1 MRFSL
6 TKIGYT
12 VVDSCTSVRVPDW
25 RADRASGRRGGGPT
39 SNSYIFEQQKYSSR
53 PIWSALSVAPAGGYA
68 SPQLSARYRN
78 NGWKWGAKRGD
89 EWGRHLTGW
98 ELHSCWSGP
107 SQRVVFANDTLL
119 KNAGQSK
126 HTGAARERRSS
137 AANSV
142 RIQQGCRQYYFQW
155 CDCTSLNVFLL
166 PVQRINS
173 LWHYFGIASEHTQSL
188 TANRSRVRERV
199 FCGGDNGWVGFST
212 PCLFPPQSVTVKYT
226 SRLRSS
232 LWSRHPWGPGSG
244 CREEDRCQNTYPW
257 L

>member
-12 VVDSCTSVRVPDW
+12 VVDSCTSVRAPDW
-25 RADRASGRRGGGPT
+25 RADRASGRRGGEPT

-53 PIWSALSVAPAGGYA
+53 PIWSTLSVAAAGGYA

-119 KNAGQSK
+119 KKTQGNQNMQGQHGS
-126 HTGAARERRSS
+126 GDF
-137 AANSV
+137 
-142 RIQQGCRQYYFQW
+142 RQYYFKW

-166 PVQRINS
+166 PVQLINS
-173 LWHYFGIASEHTQSL
+173 L
-188 TANRSRVRERV
+188 
-199 FCGGDNGWVGFST
+199 
-212 PCLFPPQSVTVKYT
+212 
-226 SRLRSS
+226 
-232 LWSRHPWGPGSG
+232 
-244 CREEDRCQNTYPW
+244 
-257 L
+257 